1 MSIIHEALKKAGRD
15 EAPAPGFEGP
25 QNVRF
30 SSPSSFP
37 LQINLIRIGILFC
50 LIGVI
55 YLVYVERGAL
65 NVLFASREF
74 LKTSQGESS
83 AGFPGPSKAST
94 TQEDAHGNLS
104 ETKSVPGEASAE
116 AHEKLGSGYLETGKL
131 SDAEREFLS
140 AEARDPRSSY
150 IQNNLGLV
158 LKMQGRDAEA
168 ETRFR
173 TALQIDPAN
182 VQAMNN
188 LGLLFQQQNRL
199 EEAKHLYQKA
209 IQTEPN
215 FPDSH
220 LNYAVLLERAG
231 YYEES
236 RQQYQSFLAAAT
248 PQQEQAA
255 QLVKKHLNHLP

>member
-15 EAPAPGFEGP
+15 EASAPGFEGP

-30 SSPSSFP
+30 SSHSSFP
-37 LQINLIRIGILFC
+37 PQINLIWIGILFC
-50 LIGVI
+50 LIGII

-65 NVLFASREF
+65 NDLFASKGF
-74 LKTSQGESS
+74 LKTSQSESS
-83 AGFPGPSKAST
+83 AGFPVPPTAAK
-94 TQEDAHGNLS
+94 TQEDTPGNLS
-104 ETKSVPGEASAE
+104 ETKSVSSEVSAE
-116 AHEKLGSGYLETGKL
+116 AHEKLGAGYLENGKL

-140 AEARDPRSSY
+140 AEAIDPRSPD

-173 TALQIDPAN
+173 TALQIDPTN

-188 LGLLFQQQNRL
+188 LGLLYQQQNRL
-199 EEAKHLYQKA
+199 EEAKRLYQKA

-231 YYEES
+231 YFEES

-248 PQQEQAA
+248 PRQEQAA

>member
-15 EAPAPGFEGP
+15 ETPAPGFKEP
-25 QNVRF
+25 RDIRF
-30 SSPSSFP
+30 SSPPTLPSK
-37 LQINLIRIGILFC
+37 INLIRIGFLFC
-50 LIGVI
+50 LIGVTS
-55 YLVYVERGAL
+55 LVYIERGLL
-65 NVLFASREF
+65 NGLLTSRGF
-74 LKTSQGESS
+74 LKTSQGEGS
-83 AGFPGPSKAST
+83 AGYPGPSTASKT
-94 TQEDAHGNLS
+94 KEDAPGNLS
-104 ETKSVPGEASAE
+104 ETKSVPSEVSAA
-116 AHEKLGSGYLETGKL
+116 AHVKLGSGYLENGKL
-131 SDAEREFLS
+131 GEAEREFLS
-140 AEARDPRSSY
+140 AEAIDSRSSD

-168 ETRFR
+168 ETRFQA
-173 TALQIDPAN
+173 ALKIDPAN
-182 VQAMNN
+182 VQALNN
-188 LGLLFQQQNRL
+188 LGLLYQQQNRL

-209 IQTEPN
+209 IQTDPN
-215 FPDSH
+215 FPDAH